1 MSEREQD
8 KQTRKAAMKALR
20 EERKAFIK
28 TASGKS
34 EAPEKSCPLHPGST
48 QGWAADGSR
57 PCCGNRRFDR
67 GNTLVCGC
75 P

>member
-1 MSEREQD
+1 MSQPEQD
-8 KQTRKAAMKALR
+8 KQARKAAMKKLR

-28 TASGKS
+28 TASAKS
-34 EAPEKSCPLHPGST
+34 KRQKKATGHPGST

-57 PCCGNRRFDR
+57 HCRGNRRFDR